1 MTYLTELGLLGN
13 TVGLVISGGLTFI
26 FVSGIHEGFL
36 GIKLRNDEEE
46 SARHLSLSAILESFK
61 KAYMEAKTDK
71 EKRRIEMDIADMKL
85 DATLRIK
92 NNKER
97 IYEDLEGRRYHRT
110 FISLSSKSA
119 NEYYGLILFFSALSF
134 IGGFGSLFFAVKLV
148 KSIWEL

>member
-13 TVGLVISGGLTFI
+13 TVGLVISVALTFI

-46 SARHLSLSAILESFK
+46 SARHLSHSAIDESFK

-110 FISLSSKSA
+110 F

-148 KSIWEL
+148 KSVWEL